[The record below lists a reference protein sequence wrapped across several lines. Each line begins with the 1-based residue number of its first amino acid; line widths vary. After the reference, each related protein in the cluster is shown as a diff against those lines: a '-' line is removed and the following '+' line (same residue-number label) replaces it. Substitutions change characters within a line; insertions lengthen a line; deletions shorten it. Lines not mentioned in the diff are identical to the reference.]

1 LLTRPG
7 FAAVAAA
14 IVLAIGVLAW
24 RSAVFLGPPLGDVE
38 RSRRNI
44 EEYVNA
50 MGAFFSRGLGHR
62 RFLIGEIRDGV
73 LHELCEQLNLP
84 SHTTDAGT
92 ISTALARRSPA
103 RADML
108 RKALAEIDSG
118 LALPGEY
125 PKSSFLSSMQ
135 RLAGCL

>member
-14 IVLAIGVLAW
+14 IVLAIAVIAW
-24 RSAVFLGPPLGDVE
+24 RAAVFLGPPLADIE

-50 MGAFFSRGLGHR
+50 MGAFFCRGPGHR
-62 RFLIGEIRDGV
+62 RFLVTEVRDGV
-73 LHELCEQLNLP
+73 LHELSEQLNLP

-92 ISTALARRSPA
+92 IAAALARRSPA
-103 RADML
+103 RAGML
-108 RKALAEIDSG
+108 RKALADIDSG
-118 LALPGEY
+118 LAHPGEY
-125 PKSSFLSSMQ
+125 PKASFLSSMQ